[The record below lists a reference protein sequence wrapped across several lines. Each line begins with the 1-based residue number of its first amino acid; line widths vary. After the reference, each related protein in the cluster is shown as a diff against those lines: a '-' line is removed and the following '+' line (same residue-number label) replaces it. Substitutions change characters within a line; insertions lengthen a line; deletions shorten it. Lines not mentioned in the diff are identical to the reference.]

1 MLAKAPIS
9 LSRVGIAGVSL
20 RRPSTHLRA
29 SPRSYRMSARA
40 EAASFKTDAEWKSS
54 LTEMEYHV
62 LRNKG
67 TERPMTGE
75 YNKFY
80 PPAGHFTCRGCGNP
94 LYSAAS
100 KFQTG
105 CGWPAFDKCYTGAVK
120 TEVDDTLGMRRVEI
134 LCAACDGHLGHVF
147 EGENATITNERHCV
161 NSISIKFVSG
171 DPPEPL
177 PEAKVCPKRWN

>member
-67 TERPMTGE
+67 TERPSA
-75 YNKFY
+75 Y
-80 PPAGHFTCRGCGNP
+80 PPTFCHAVCH
-94 LYSAAS
+94 AS
-100 KFQTG
+100 Q
-105 CGWPAFDKCYTGAVK
+105 
-120 TEVDDTLGMRRVEI
+120 VDGVL
-134 LCAACDGHLGHVF
+134 
-147 EGENATITNERHCV
+147 
-161 NSISIKFVSG
+161 SI
-171 DPPEPL
+171 
-177 PEAKVCPKRWN
+177 